1 MTPRIRGPP
10 DLALAPSPRRPAAV
24 VVTCHLQGDG
34 RNIFEEDAMTTI
46 ADHTARRE
54 ELLARLATQA
64 EELRFSEGWR
74 NWLRFAVRFRHYSL
88 RNQLLIQSQRP
99 DATLVAGFRTW
110 RDLGRT
116 VKKGEHAIGI
126 IAPMVRR
133 GAVDAT
139 ADEDG
144 DEEPQRILRG
154 FKVVNVF
161 DVSQTEGDRLPSHSM
176 PTVTIP
182 DWRIRDALI
191 AATERA
197 GFRVDLVDA
206 AYEPGVRGWYDPR
219 ARAISLVQ
227 SYTTASQARTLL
239 HELAHAHD
247 PLVPGELD
255 DRPNRELVAESV
267 AFLVGVSLDMDL
279 SDASTFYVTSWGGD
293 REQMNQLAAQ
303 VLEIA
308 GRIDEV
314 IADLPKR
321 SA

>member
-1 MTPRIRGPP
+1 
-10 DLALAPSPRRPAAV
+10 
-24 VVTCHLQGDG
+24 
-34 RNIFEEDAMTTI
+34 
-46 ADHTARRE
+46 
-54 ELLARLATQA
+54 
-64 EELRFSEGWR
+64 
-74 NWLRFAVRFRHYSL
+74 
-88 RNQLLIQSQRP
+88 LLIQSQRP

-133 GAVDAT
+133 GVVDAESNT
-139 ADEDG
+139 ECDADG
-144 DEEPQRILRG
+144 AEEPQRILRG

-161 DVSQTEGDRLPSHSM
+161 DVSQTEGDRLPSHTM

-182 DWRIRDALI
+182 DWRLRDALI

-219 ARAISLVQ
+219 VRAISLVQ
-227 SYTTASQARTLL
+227 TYTTGSQARTLL

-255 DRPNRELVAESV
+255 DRPNRELVAESA

-279 SDASTFYVTSWGGD
+279 SDASAFYVTSWGGD
-293 REQMNQLAAQ
+293 REQMHTLAAQ
-303 VLEIA
+303 VLDIA